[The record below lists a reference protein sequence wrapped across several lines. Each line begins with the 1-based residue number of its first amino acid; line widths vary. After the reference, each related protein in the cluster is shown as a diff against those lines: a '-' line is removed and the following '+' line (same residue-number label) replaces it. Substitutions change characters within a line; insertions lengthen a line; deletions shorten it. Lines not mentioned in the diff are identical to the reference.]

1 MTLFHIFKDAIKL
14 LPPDALC
21 ALKEFLSVYVHT
33 QSIKIGLE
41 DESKSFF
48 FMFSTK
54 LWFT

>member
-48 FMFSTK
+48 MFSTK